1 MSTGFHGATYEQALD
16 GERLTRQIDR
26 IRAIML
32 HAAQGGEWLTL
43 HEISVL
49 SRRWCTGYGESSI
62 SAQLRNLRK
71 RQFGGYIVSRRRRGD
86 PKAGLWEYFVSE
98 PAPLGQK
105 EMFQ

>member
-1 MSTGFHGATYEQALD
+1 MSTHSFYGATYDQALD

-71 RQFGGYIVSRRRRGD
+71 RQFGGYIVSRRRRGA
-86 PKAGLWEYFVSE
+86 PQAGLWEYFIE
-98 PAPLGQK
+98 EAPPATQERL
-105 EMFQ
+105 F